1 MSLVGPRP
9 HAPCTTVEGR
19 VFHVAVSRY
28 AARHAPHEAVD
39 HGLGAGQLWR
49 CETEVMSKLEERL
62 RHGFHY
68 IDNWSLWLDCVT
80 LARTLL
86 VPFRRRNAY

>member
-1 MSLVGPRP
+1 
-9 HAPCTTVEGR
+9 
-19 VFHVAVSRY
+19 
-28 AARHAPHEAVD
+28 
-39 HGLGAGQLWR
+39 
-49 CETEVMSKLEERL
+49 MSKLEERL
-62 RHGFHY
+62 RHGLYY